1 MGRESDRARSGL
13 VSGPWWGDPL
23 EELEG
28 RGTRRAFWVA
38 HSGGFEGDKRKW
50 GVQGANSTLMQARD
64 DEAEWGDGGDQE
76 VWTAVTIVQMPVS

>member
-1 MGRESDRARSGL
+1 MGREMTELGQDWSVDHG
-13 VSGPWWGDPL
+13 GGGNPL
-23 EELEG
+23 ELEG

-38 HSGGFEGDKRKW
+38 HSGGFEGDARKW

-76 VWTAVTIVQMPVS
+76 AWTAVSIVQMPVS